1 MYFHF
6 SILSFVLRIKSGLM
20 KNRPICGSFFLILI
34 ELSKWIKKRK

>member
-20 KNRPICGSFFLILI
+20 KNRPICGIFFLILI
-34 ELSKWIKKRK
+34 E